1 MLSPHP
7 SPVGEGRILVIDSD
21 AEYAEMM
28 CTALRRDASEVAVAN
43 SVRTAVGH
51 LRGSAPGVVI
61 IDYGLEGSPTP
72 LEFADALRRV
82 QPEIGLVFTSEARL
96 SVVDVLA
103 CFRAGGDEYIEKP
116 FHPIEFAARVS
127 AVARRARPS
136 LISLSDESEDDARDP
151 ASWFQFDES
160 RRVVSYDGRA
170 LNLTETEFQ
179 LLAELHRSVGSI
191 VPYADLNGRV
201 LGVENEREPGL
212 RMQSSAPASK
222 HAEITAG
229 PSCSKV
235 RMIGVDCSVRMRR
248 IACCG
253 TSRSSDVLITIR
265 SAEDRSKNR

>member
-1 MLSPHP
+1 MLSQHP

-28 CTALRRDASEVAVAN
+28 CTALRRDASEVSVAN

-51 LRGSAPGVVI
+51 LRGSVPGVVI

-82 QPEIGLVFTSEARL
+82 QPEIGIVFTSEARL

-116 FHPIEFAARVS
+116 FHPTEFAARVS
-127 AVARRARPS
+127 AVARRACPS

-151 ASWFQFDES
+151 ASWFQFDEG
-160 RRVVSYDGRA
+160 RHVVSYDGRA
-170 LNLTETEFQ
+170 LDLTATEFQ

-201 LGVENEREPGL
+201 LGVENEREPAGSLKSHISSL
-212 RMQSSAPASK
+212 RQKLRVAGADPDILRTARSVGYALAP
-222 HAEITAG
+222 
-229 PSCSKV
+229 
-235 RMIGVDCSVRMRR
+235 
-248 IACCG
+248 
-253 TSRSSDVLITIR
+253 
-265 SAEDRSKNR
+265 